1 MASEGIFPQS
11 WEGSAMDSINLKA
24 INRKFGESPLQKYRT
39 ISFFKYY
46 LWYPL
51 IKKMRTIRPLNF
63 MSYNKDEALV
73 ELKNTVN
80 YKAYNRK
87 HGESLFTKLFQNYY
101 LPKKFGY
108 DKRRPHFSSLI
119 VSGQLTR
126 EEALEKIEE
135 PLYQPDELENDIVY
149 FCKKL
154 RITRNEFDKLID
166 QPNRYYTEFA
176 NWDSRHQFLKRTQK
190 IIEKI
195 TGKQIKVYS

>member
-1 MASEGIFPQS
+1 MALSFNIF
-11 WEGSAMDSINLKA
+11 GKNLLGLYFPFF
-24 INRKFGESPLQKYRT
+24 IVRILLLPLT
-39 ISFFKYY
+39 Y
-46 LWYPL
+46 LV
-51 IKKMRTIRPLNF
+51 
-63 MSYNKDEALV
+63 A
-73 ELKNTVN
+73 
-80 YKAYNRK
+80 
-87 HGESLFTKLFQNYY
+87 NYY

-126 EEALEKIEE
+126 EEALEKIKE